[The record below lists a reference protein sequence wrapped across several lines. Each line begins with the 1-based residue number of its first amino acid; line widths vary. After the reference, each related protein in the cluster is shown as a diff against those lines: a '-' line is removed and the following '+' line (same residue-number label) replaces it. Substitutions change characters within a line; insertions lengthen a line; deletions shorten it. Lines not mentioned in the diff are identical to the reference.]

1 MYHSA
6 SHQTSIYIVKY
17 IGGQSFT
24 KWLPEKAELIQAG
37 HQKEKK
43 KKEKVSKRKN
53 IYINQVKII
62 IIKIYL
68 AGRVDE

>member
-1 MYHSA
+1 MVARKSRAYLGWPP
-6 SHQTSIYIVKY
+6 K
-17 IGGQSFT
+17 G
-24 KWLPEKAELIQAG
+24 
-37 HQKEKK
+37 KE